1 MVFCGRNPN
10 KLSQK
15 YSWESIY
22 STKNLWKL
30 LQPLNRCSFRWVSTD
45 IPKSLLR
52 KLKSTGEL
60 VSILFN
66 SVIKLVA
73 VEEKRG
79 NVLRPVQCSVPV
91 VVNCRLL
98 ILYGC
103 LHGVRHYFKSGN
115 TVESNAARS
124 MPAWSFTL
132 VGEMDNKHIN
142 T

>member
-1 MVFCGRNPN
+1 M
-10 KLSQK
+10 
-15 YSWESIY
+15 
-22 STKNLWKL
+22 
-30 LQPLNRCSFRWVSTD
+30 
-45 IPKSLLR
+45 
-52 KLKSTGEL
+52 
-60 VSILFN
+60 SILFN

-79 NVLRPVQCSVPV
+79 NALRPVQCSVPV

-103 LHGVRHYFKSGN
+103 LHGVRHYVKSGN
-115 TVESNAARS
+115 TVESNATRS
-124 MPAWSFTL
+124 MPPWSFTL